1 MSFVTFFK
9 GFHTMKF
16 LSSHGLASAL
26 LVATLVG
33 AAGAQTAPAGAAAGQ
48 KLLPAQ
54 SEIVFV
60 ARQMGVGVEG
70 RFRKFDAQLAF
81 DPAHLTTSKVV
92 FSVDLGS
99 ATVGAPE
106 SDAELPKANWFN
118 VAKFPQAT
126 FQSSAIKALGG
137 GKFEVVGALSI
148 KGQSRD
154 LTVPVALTQAAG
166 VTTATGTFN
175 LKRLAFRIGDNEWAD
190 TSMVADDVAVRFK
203 FNLSGV
209 GKL

>member
-1 MSFVTFFK
+1 
-9 GFHTMKF
+9 MKVLF
-16 LSSHGLASAL
+16 PPRIAVGLIA
-26 LVATLVG
+26 VF
-33 AAGAQTAPAGAAAGQ
+33 AGATSAAQTPAATANAGQ
-48 KLLPAQ
+48 KLVPAQ

-81 DPAHLTTSKVV
+81 DPARPAASKVAFTV
-92 FSVDLGS
+92 ELGS

-118 VAKFPQAT
+118 VAKFPQAS
-126 FQSSAIKALGG
+126 FQSSSIKALGA
-137 GKFEVVGALSI
+137 GKFEVAGALTI

-154 LTVPVALTQAAG
+154 VTVPVALTQAAG

-175 LKRLAFRIGDNEWAD
+175 LKRLAFRIGENEWAD
-190 TSMVADDVAVRFK
+190 TSMVADDVSVRFK
-203 FNLSGV
+203 FNLTGI